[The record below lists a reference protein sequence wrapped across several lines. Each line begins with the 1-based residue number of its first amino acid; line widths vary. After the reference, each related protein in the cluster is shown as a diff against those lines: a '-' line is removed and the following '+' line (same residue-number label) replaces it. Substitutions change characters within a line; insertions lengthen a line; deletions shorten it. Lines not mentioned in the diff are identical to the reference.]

1 MATESLNVSE
11 LRHRI
16 VIYDRI
22 SGKDD
27 AGFDANEKNELIH
40 ICWAKFTRVSGAQT
54 IRDGADFST
63 VRARL
68 VIRATKKLS
77 DWMQRN
83 LHIRYKG
90 HDYEVKYI
98 NEYQDKLAF
107 TEIVCELVE
116 AGGAD
121 SADA

>member
-1 MATESLNVSE
+1 MATDSLNVSE

-22 SGKDD
+22 IEKDE
-27 AGFDANEKNELIH
+27 AGFDSLEKNELIH
-40 ICWAKFTRVSGAQT
+40 ICWAKFTRVSGTQAM
-54 IRDGADFST
+54 RDGADFST
-63 VRARL
+63 VRARFI
-68 VIRATKKLS
+68 IRATKKLS
-77 DWMQRN
+77 DWMRRN

-90 HDYEVKYI
+90 QDYEVKYI

-107 TEIVCELVE
+107 TEIVCELIE

-121 SADA
+121 SADD